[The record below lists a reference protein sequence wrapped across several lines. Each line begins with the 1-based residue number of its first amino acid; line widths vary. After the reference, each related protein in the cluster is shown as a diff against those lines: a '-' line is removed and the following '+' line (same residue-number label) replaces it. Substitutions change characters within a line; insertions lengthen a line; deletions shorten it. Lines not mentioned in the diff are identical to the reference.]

1 MPQTPP
7 YDLTGRVALVTGGTR
22 GIGRASAFAL
32 ARQGARVIVT
42 SRKAPAVEETTAA
55 IRADGG
61 LADGVPANVGR
72 MDELESLVASSLAV
86 AGRIDILVNNAAV
99 NPVFGGVEE
108 TTPEAFAKIIE
119 VNVRAPFELA
129 KRFFPAMKAQG
140 RGAIINIAS
149 IGGMSP
155 ETGLGIYSVSKAALI
170 SLTKVF
176 ASEWGRHGIR
186 ANAICPG
193 FIQTDFSRVLWSNA
207 DVVSDVLSRQ
217 PIPRLGTP
225 DEVANLVLFLAS
237 DAAAFCTGGVYM
249 VDGGYLV

>member
-1 MPQTPP
+1 M
-7 YDLTGRVALVTGGTR
+7 
-22 GIGRASAFAL
+22 
-32 ARQGARVIVT
+32 
-42 SRKAPAVEETTAA
+42 E
-55 IRADGG
+55 
-61 LADGVPANVGR
+61 
-72 MDELESLVASSLAV
+72 ELESLVASSLALTGHV
-86 AGRIDILVNNAAV
+86 DILVNNAAA

-108 TTPEAFAKIIE
+108 TTPDAFAKIMD

-129 KRFFPAMKAQG
+129 KRLYPSMKSRG
-140 RGAIINIAS
+140 GGAIVNISS
-149 IGGMSP
+149 IGGISP
-155 ETGLGIYSVSKAALI
+155 ETGLGIYSVSKAAII

-207 DVVSDVLSRQ
+207 DVVSDVLGRQ